1 MEINPG
7 SVIQNN
13 RAFSCI
19 NRDLSNFH
27 KLMNK
32 IAIRRETKRNCT
44 FEIFSWGIEFSVPGV
59 AVGDSLSNIDEFGSV
74 DGIDESGDALS

>member
-1 MEINPG
+1 
-7 SVIQNN
+7 
-13 RAFSCI
+13 
-19 NRDLSNFH
+19 
-27 KLMNK
+27 MNK